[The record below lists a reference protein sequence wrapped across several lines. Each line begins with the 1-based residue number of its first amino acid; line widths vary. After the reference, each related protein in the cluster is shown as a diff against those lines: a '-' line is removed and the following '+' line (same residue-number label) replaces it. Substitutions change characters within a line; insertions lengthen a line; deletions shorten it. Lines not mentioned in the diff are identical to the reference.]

1 MRIYIFSF
9 SPYFLPVFI
18 FFLYFCPQIVPHK
31 GHEGQNSVPRRQR
44 ITSLIKIGT
53 GYD

>member
-31 GHEGQNSVPRRQR
+31 GHEGQKSVPEDNESHL
-44 ITSLIKIGT
+44 SLK
-53 GYD
+53 